1 MAWSYTERVSLKRQA
16 MLLAAPSFQSII
28 DRVLNEMQITSFDVV
43 RGKIGEVKGCTRPEF
58 SLVVCPDTFDLFF
71 NSPQGYRGQYHQS
84 VKAGQRVNA
93 KLVTATAEKLTAYA
107 SHKTTQH
114 STSTERIRAS
124 LAADSAKIWI
134 NEEGPRA
141 QRADDISNLFVDL
154 AVEPWLSTAKAYVA
168 APAKY
173 PDPNGEIKAVDGVK
187 APEGT
192 ILEIKGAFIDQYGQE
207 RVAANKTDRA
217 QQIHLYGFT

>member
-1 MAWSYTERVSLKRQA
+1 MLNHIHHQMGIPKTDSLSSECA
-16 MLLAAPSFQSII
+16 
-28 DRVLNEMQITSFDVV
+28 
-43 RGKIGEVKGCTRPEF
+43 
-58 SLVVCPDTFDLFF
+58 
-71 NSPQGYRGQYHQS
+71 
-84 VKAGQRVNA
+84 
-93 KLVTATAEKLTAYA
+93 
-107 SHKTTQH
+107 
-114 STSTERIRAS
+114 
-124 LAADSAKIWI
+124 
-134 NEEGPRA
+134 
-141 QRADDISNLFVDL
+141 L